1 MSAILLGI
9 HYEEQYS
16 FQEASKINKSLEFEN
31 KPDFC
36 CLENA
41 FQNPGPKCNITALS
55 LKTMNFFPS
64 TYSPCKATFYI
75 IGSFNSFCCAS
86 SMPKRTITSWKQ
98 VQLQYYTTIRMLE
111 QQCKEINAD
120 GSCVAL

>member
-9 HYEEQYS
+9 HYEELYS

-55 LKTMNFFPS
+55 LKTMNFFPLHVF
-64 TYSPCKATFYI
+64 TLQGYI
-75 IGSFNSFCCAS
+75 LYH
-86 SMPKRTITSWKQ
+86 WL
-98 VQLQYYTTIRMLE
+98 V
-111 QQCKEINAD
+111 
-120 GSCVAL
+120 